1 MRVRSLIAVCPVLLF
16 GALFTG
22 PHQVA
27 YAQTPPASFGSTLG
41 ALVAA
46 NAAANGFAAADPRI
60 AATAAAI
67 GARAAALAA
76 AAASAA
82 GTALGA
88 VSWGAVAAAAGI
100 GAVLGAV
107 PVTLGN
113 DTLTQWQFNHD
124 GTVSVYAPPSGTP
137 PGGGGSPVG
146 GTVSPYAPLSAGV
159 VYWYIMQI
167 TASSADAAGEAFM
180 EQAGLRSWSIKCAL
194 TEPFENQAVCTGT
207 QTNQAGT
214 EGKPSFTVASSG
226 QKWTGPT
233 CPSGMGTAS
242 GGCTAFAPQQPPPPP
257 PPVTTSPAVAAAGT
271 SAADQADSLNPKV
284 AAATVDALWSSVA
297 SQPGY
302 QGLPYPVNAPV
313 TGAQAAGVES
323 SIGAS
328 WPTVGSFTGGAG
340 TTAGGS
346 SSTPF
351 DTSVP
356 AASNPASSVP
366 VATNPGSGAQINI
379 GPDPGI
385 GAPGLEQ
392 TPTATQI
399 PGLRC
404 FAVSVSHPWFRA
416 SSVRSVRHLV
426 GVAGTGAA
434 VLRSANG
441 YRAAQR
447 GLPDRVAGGSARAE
461 RKRCG
466 WAGPPSL
473 QSCCLRTIAPRWG
486 SIVGAWRCPAFG
498 ATTIAGC

>member
-16 GALFTG
+16 GVLYTG
-22 PHQVA
+22 PHEVA
-27 YAQTPPASFGSTLG
+27 YAQTSPGSFGSTLG

-46 NAAANGFAAADPRI
+46 NAAANGFSAADPRV

-67 GARAAALAA
+67 GARAEALAA

-82 GTALGA
+82 GEALGA

-100 GAVLGAV
+100 GAMLGAY
-107 PVTLGN
+107 PVSLGN
-113 DTLTQWQFNHD
+113 DTLTKWQFNHD
-124 GTVSVYAPPSGTP
+124 GTVSVYPPSTGAP
-137 PGGGGSPVG
+137 PGGGSSPIGGS
-146 GTVSPYAPLSAGV
+146 VSPYAALTAGAG
-159 VYWYIMQI
+159 YWFVGQV
-167 TASSADAAGEAFM
+167 TGSSADAAGEALM
-180 EQAGLRSWSIKCAL
+180 ETSGATSWNIKCPL
-194 TEPFENQAVCTGT
+194 DKPTEAVCTGT
-207 QTNQAGT
+207 QTMSDGRVLV
-214 EGKPSFTVASSG
+214 PSFSVAQSG
-226 QKWTGPT
+226 SVWAGPT
-233 CPSGMGTAS
+233 CASGMGTSKGTCA
-242 GGCTAFAPQQPPPPP
+242 AFTPQQPPPPP
-257 PPVTTSPAVAAAGT
+257 PPVTTSPSAAAAGT

-340 TTAGGS
+340 TTAAGGS
-346 SSTPF
+346 STAPFST
-351 DTSVP
+351 SIP

-399 PGLRC
+399 LAPILGMLPD
-404 FAVSVSHPWFRA
+404 FQH
-416 SSVRSVRHLV
+416 
-426 GVAGTGAA
+426 
-434 VLRSANG
+434 
-441 YRAAQR
+441 Y
-447 GLPDRVAGGSARAE
+447 GLPAHNAACPEPSVTVFGSTVTMTAQCTLSE
-461 RKRCG
+461 EF
-466 WAGPPSL
+466 
-473 QSCCLRTIAPRWG
+473 RTQIY
-486 SIVGAWRCPAFG
+486 VTCVLVFTLGALFVLLTA
-498 ATTIAGC
+498 